1 MLKLFPSH
9 LRLLALCT
17 LLLSGSAIAQTLAL
31 YCEEDRP
38 LQFYGAD
45 GKLTGFTVEIVQEI
59 QKRIGNRDKIQV
71 VPWARGLDKINNY
84 PNTLLFSMAR
94 TPEREEAYQW
104 IGPIMSNIYGLY
116 AKADSKLRINSIDE
130 AKRLDLIGVYRND
143 IRDQTLTR
151 LGFTNLDRASSNI
164 SSFKK
169 LMMGRITAYTD
180 SKLGVESLAIASGYK
195 PSDVKLI
202 FELFKGELYIA
213 ASKNTDKQIVDQW
226 NLALEQ
232 MKQDKT
238 FAKIE
243 QKYRQQ
249 LFPTASASPTSTS
262 ATTLPPSLKR
272 KH

>member
-1 MLKLFPSH
+1 MLKLFQFH
-9 LRLLALCT
+9 LRLIALST
-17 LLLSGSAIAQTLAL
+17 LLLSGSGMAQTLAL

-45 GKLTGFTVEIVQEI
+45 GKLTGFTTEIVQEI
-59 QKRIGNRDKIQV
+59 QKRVGNKDKIQV
-71 VPWARGLDKINNY
+71 VPWARGLDKINNN

-104 IGPIMSNIYGLY
+104 IGPIMANIYGLY
-116 AKADSKLRINSIDE
+116 AKANSTLRINNIEE
-130 AKRLDLIGVYRND
+130 AKQLNLIGVYRND

-169 LMMGRITAYTD
+169 LMMGRIPVYTD
-180 SKLGVESLAIASGYK
+180 SKLGVESLALASGYQAT
-195 PSDVKLI
+195 DVKLI
-202 FELFKGELYIA
+202 FELFKSELYIA
-213 ASKNTDKQIVDQW
+213 ASKNTDKRIVDQW
-226 NLALEQ
+226 NQALEQ
-232 MKQDKT
+232 MKHDKT

-249 LFPTASASPTSTS
+249 LSPALPSVPASPH
-262 ATTLPPSLKR
+262 R
-272 KH
+272 R